1 MNKLTDQTKQ
11 HVGKTAAVLLVLP
24 AFLLLLVLVNL
35 AIGDEKIPLLD
46 VIKSLTGQGDPGV
59 RFMVMEFRMPRII
72 LAVLAGAALA
82 IAGVIAQ
89 SLMRNPL
96 AAPDTLGITGGAGLG
111 AVIVTVLFSQQ
122 SPLLLTG
129 AAFSGSILAA
139 VLVYSLA
146 YRNGI
151 SAVRLA
157 LVGIAVNAFCHSGI
171 QLLISRASPNVNSAL
186 IWLNGSLWGRS
197 WDDVLSLFIW
207 CCLLIPPVWLAA
219 KSLDIIKSGDSIAVS
234 LGISLEKTRFLLLAA
249 AVTLTAAAVTAVGT
263 IGFIGLMAPHIARKL
278 AGFDSRLLI
287 PVSGLIGGII
297 LLLADAIGR
306 GLMPPLEIPAGL
318 IAAVIGGPY
327 FIYLLRR
334 EAKQGRTK

>member
-1 MNKLTDQTKQ
+1 MNIKTDKTKRRRKKSA
-11 HVGKTAAVLLVLP
+11 GMLFVLLACL
-24 AFLLLLVLVNL
+24 FLFALINV
-35 AIGDEKIPLLD
+35 AIGDENIPLGD
-46 VIKSLTGQGDPGV
+46 IIKSLAGQGDPGT
-59 RFMVMEFRMPRII
+59 RFMVMEFRMPRVI
-72 LAVLAGAALA
+72 LAILAGGALA
-82 IAGVIAQ
+82 VAGVIAQ

-111 AVIVTVLFSQQ
+111 AVLVTVLFSQQ
-122 SPLLLTG
+122 STIFLTG

-151 SAVRLA
+151 SPVRLA

-207 CCLLIPPVWLAA
+207 CCLLIPPVWLAG
-219 KSLDIIKSGDSIAVS
+219 KPLDIIKSGDGIAAG

-249 AVTLTAAAVTAVGT
+249 AVMLTAAAVTAVGT
-263 IGFIGLMAPHIARKL
+263 IGFIGLMAPHIAKKL
-278 AGFDSRLLI
+278 AGFESRILI
-287 PVSGLIGGII
+287 PVSGMVGAII
-297 LLLADAIGR
+297 LLLADAAGR
-306 GLMPPLEIPAGL
+306 GLIPPIEIPAGL

-334 EAKQGRTK
+334 EATRGRT